1 MVTKVMVSFP
11 EEFLDEIDRIAR
23 QEHRSRSELLR
34 EAMRLYISTRKRK
47 ARPREDPRVQ
57 QAIEMQDRLSH
68 LTPGIDE
75 DSAQDIRR
83 WRDLRG
89 GLEEGL
95 K

>member
-11 EEFLDEIDRIAR
+11 EEFLAEIDRIAR

-34 EAMRLYISTRKRK
+34 EAMRLYISTKKRK
-47 ARPREDPRVQ
+47 ARPGEDPSVQ
-57 QAIEMQDRLSH
+57 QAIEIQDRLSR
-68 LTPGIDE
+68 LTPGIGE
-75 DSAQDIRR
+75 DSAEDIRR
-83 WRDLRG
+83 WRDIHG